1 MISAAGLASDTCLA
15 SPRPDFA
22 QLVFRLG
29 LEVESG
35 HVIEDEADI
44 TVDGRVVDTR
54 SRDLPAIGT
63 GVRTRVRDT
72 ACASIT
78 AVPTGVRNSP
88 ACGDVPR
95 LSRPLTHE
103 AAAIAE
109 SIRPARCF
117 QYSQSALAARTA
129 SGVVAV
135 WALAM
140 LPSRAA
146 AA

>member
-1 MISAAGLASDTCLA
+1 MARQSQWALAIRYFHAANGAAPDHAATLLNLGLAHD
-15 SPRPDFA
+15 RM
-22 QLVFRLG
+22 G
-29 LEVESG
+29 G
-35 HVIEDEADI
+35 
-44 TVDGRVVDTR
+44 
-54 SRDLPAIGT
+54 
-63 GVRTRVRDT
+63 
-72 ACASIT
+72 
-78 AVPTGVRNSP
+78 
-88 ACGDVPR
+88 
-95 LSRPLTHE
+95 HE